1 MNMIDVVLGLTILS
15 FIISTT
21 MLFSIKGTY
30 LVLRV
35 PKDVI
40 HNNRFLIN
48 LEAISFVSG
57 LTTISV
63 LLLKFE
69 VIPKSWLTFG

>member
-1 MNMIDVVLGLTILS
+1 MNMVDVVFWLTILS

-21 MLFSIKGTY
+21 MHLSIKGTY

-40 HNNRFLIN
+40 NKNRFLIN

-63 LLLKFE
+63 SLLKFE